1 MGACEG
7 RIAVVTGAA
16 GEGMGRSIA
25 LTLAREGAKVVVN
38 YRNSKDAAEAIV
50 KHIAG
55 KGGEAVAVKADV
67 FTANGCTALFD
78 AAVKRFERVD
88 ILVIGPG
95 AGWHPEPP
103 SKVNAPD
110 ALEDVQ
116 HEVAPV
122 FRLLR
127 LALPGM
133 YERRWGRVI
142 ALGLEPSFG
151 SPAYSYN
158 VGKAARAYATLLAKD
173 EAWGHNVTL
182 NVISPGPVDPI
193 PDLAGAIEQSSRG
206 AAWVTRKSVSPQD
219 VAEGVA
225 FLCSEAGRFI
235 TGAQLP
241 YSG

>member
-1 MGACEG
+1 MGACDG
-7 RIAVVTGAA
+7 KVAVVTGAA

-38 YRNSKDAAEAIV
+38 YRNSKDAADAIV
-50 KHIAG
+50 KHIVG
-55 KGGEAVAVKADV
+55 RGGSAVAVQADI
-67 FTANGCTALFD
+67 FTANGCSALVD
-78 AAVKRFERVD
+78 ATVKSFERVD

-95 AGWHPEPP
+95 GGWHPDPP

-127 LALPGM
+127 LVLPGM

-142 ALGLEPSFG
+142 ALGLEPGFG

-158 VGKAARAYATLLAKD
+158 VGKAARAYAMLLAKD

-182 NVISPGPVDPI
+182 NTISPGPVDP
-193 PDLAGAIEQSSRG
+193 LGGLTAAVEQASRG
-206 AAWVTRKSVSPQD
+206 SSWLTRKSTSPQD
-219 VAEGVA
+219 IAEGVA

-241 YSG
+241 YAG